1 MRNIDLRTMLF
12 TLGGVA
18 GLTML
23 GWLIAYLR
31 RKTPEQREQERR
43 LRLQGMG
50 RIIDGTVTDS
60 VELDAESARRPAGMD
75 LILYRY
81 DVAGVTYEAS
91 QDVTSLRPTVD
102 LQRCH
107 LGLPCSVRYDPLNPA
122 NSIVIS
128 EEWSGLRQSVIRM
141 PRAAV
146 AQMSEP
152 GAEAETN

>member
-1 MRNIDLRTMLF
+1 MKNIDLRTMLLA
-12 TLGGVA
+12 LGTIA
-18 GLTML
+18 ALAL
-23 GWLIAYLR
+23 IAWLVAYLR
-31 RKTPEQREQERR
+31 RKTPDEREKERR
-43 LRLQGMG
+43 IRLQGMG

-60 VELDAESARRPAGMD
+60 VELDPESARNANGMD

-91 QDVTSLRPTVD
+91 QDVTSLRPAVD

-128 EEWSGLRQSVIRM
+128 EQWSGLRPVTMANTR
-141 PRAAV
+141 RAVV
-146 AQMSEP
+146 AEP
-152 GAEAETN
+152 DAEPETN